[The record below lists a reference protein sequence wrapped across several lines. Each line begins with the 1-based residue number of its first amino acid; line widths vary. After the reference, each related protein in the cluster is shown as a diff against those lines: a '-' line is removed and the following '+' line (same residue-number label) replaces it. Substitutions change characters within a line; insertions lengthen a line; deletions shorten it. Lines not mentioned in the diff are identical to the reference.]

1 MPAKRYSWI
10 VGENDNYDRCHVI
23 IGDNRLTDR
32 LFLIKLERLYFPVS
46 DTPARNTCGSA
57 FCSFRIVRVN
67 FFSLSL
73 LLFLSKTYNFSTPVR
88 RRNIRCSCFFFW
100 YTIRFDFQIFR
111 IWDEDWIVCDL
122 FVKKKK
128 RREKSY
134 GYGKRI
140 RVKIKLVEVNHFW
153 NSGRVKRSFD
163 SLLVSTRKKNW
174 SYFFFFIVA
183 CNKFSTCIKFT
194 ICREL

>member
-57 FCSFRIVRVN
+57 FCNFRIVRVN

-73 LLFLSKTYNFSTPVR
+73 FSYFYRKLTIFQRPYVEEIFVAPV
-88 RRNIRCSCFFFW
+88 
-100 YTIRFDFQIFR
+100 
-111 IWDEDWIVCDL
+111 
-122 FVKKKK
+122 
-128 RREKSY
+128 
-134 GYGKRI
+134 
-140 RVKIKLVEVNHFW
+140 
-153 NSGRVKRSFD
+153 
-163 SLLVSTRKKNW
+163 
-174 SYFFFFIVA
+174 FFFFFFDIRFVLIF
-183 CNKFSTCIKFT
+183 KFFEFGTRIGLFA
-194 ICREL
+194 ICL

>member
-1 MPAKRYSWI
+1 MKDYIFQYLIRPHATRAGLRFVVSGSFVWI
-10 VGENDNYDRCHVI
+10 
-23 IGDNRLTDR
+23 
-32 LFLIKLERLYFPVS
+32 
-46 DTPARNTCGSA
+46 
-57 FCSFRIVRVN
+57 
-67 FFSLSL
+67 FSLSL
-73 LLFLSKTYNFSTPVR
+73 FSYFYRKLTIFQRPYVEEIFVAPVFF
-88 RRNIRCSCFFFW
+88 FFFW

-128 RREKSY
+128 RRKKSY

-163 SLLVSTRKKNW
+163 SLLVSTRKKIEVI
-174 SYFFFFIVA
+174 FFFL
-183 CNKFSTCIKFT
+183 S
-194 ICREL
+194 

>member
-88 RRNIRCSCFFFW
+88 RRNILLFFFFFLIYDSFW
-100 YTIRFDFQIFR
+100 FSNFSNLGRGLDCLRF
-111 IWDEDWIVCDL
+111 VC
-122 FVKKKK
+122 KKKK
-128 RREKSY
+128 RRKKSY

-163 SLLVSTRKKNW
+163 SLLVSTRKKIEVI
-174 SYFFFFIVA
+174 FFFL
-183 CNKFSTCIKFT
+183 S
-194 ICREL
+194 

>member
-88 RRNIRCSCFFFW
+88 RRNI
-100 YTIRFDFQIFR
+100 
-111 IWDEDWIVCDL
+111 
-122 FVKKKK
+122 
-128 RREKSY
+128 
-134 GYGKRI
+134 
-140 RVKIKLVEVNHFW
+140 
-153 NSGRVKRSFD
+153 
-163 SLLVSTRKKNW
+163 LL
-174 SYFFFFIVA
+174 FFFFFFDIRFVLIF
-183 CNKFSTCIKFT
+183 KFFEFGTRIGLFA
-194 ICREL
+194 ICL

>member
-73 LLFLSKTYNFSTPVR
+73 LLFLSKTYNFSTPLR
-88 RRNIRCSCFFFW
+88 RRNIRCSCFFFFFLIYDSFW
-100 YTIRFDFQIFR
+100 FSNFSNLGRGLDCLRF
-111 IWDEDWIVCDL
+111 VC
-122 FVKKKK
+122 KKKK
-128 RREKSY
+128 KKEGKKLWIWKEDKS
-134 GYGKRI
+134 
-140 RVKIKLVEVNHFW
+140 
-153 NSGRVKRSFD
+153 
-163 SLLVSTRKKNW
+163 KN
-174 SYFFFFIVA
+174 
-183 CNKFSTCIKFT
+183 
-194 ICREL
+194 

>member
-1 MPAKRYSWI
+1 MKDYIFQYLIRPHATRAGLRFVISGSFVWI
-10 VGENDNYDRCHVI
+10 
-23 IGDNRLTDR
+23 
-32 LFLIKLERLYFPVS
+32 
-46 DTPARNTCGSA
+46 
-57 FCSFRIVRVN
+57 
-67 FFSLSL
+67 FSLSL
-73 LLFLSKTYNFSTPVR
+73 FCYFYRKLTIFQRPYVEEIFVA
-88 RRNIRCSCFFFW
+88 FFFW

-163 SLLVSTRKKNW
+163 SLLVSTRKKIEVI
-174 SYFFFFIVA
+174 FFFFYRSV
-183 CNKFSTCIKFT
+183 
-194 ICREL
+194 